1 MRNDTYSIPMS
12 TDQMP
17 GIEALSHV
25 TVYVEDDEEA
35 LEWYTE
41 KLGFVVRSDEE
52 FEGGRWLTVS
62 PKPDSLVEIVLMEP
76 DEPSGMEKVGE
87 GTVWVLTTKDCAE
100 TTEILQDRGVE
111 FVSMPEEV
119 PWGVSAIFTDLYGNP
134 YNLLEPAAG

>member
-1 MRNDTYSIPMS
+1 M
-12 TDQMP
+12 
-17 GIEALSHV
+17 SHV
-25 TVYVEDDEEA
+25 TVYVEDYEEA

-62 PKPDSLVEIVLMEP
+62 PKPDSPVEIVLMEP

-87 GTVWVLTTKDCAE
+87 GTLWVVTTQDCAE
-100 TTEILQDRGVE
+100 TTEILHDRGVE

-134 YNLLEPAAG
+134 YNLLEPTAG